1 MKPRD
6 LFDLIL
12 LAALWGASFLFMR
25 VTVAEFGAIP
35 LIAVRVTI
43 AAIFLMPFVVW
54 QKRQNQIREHA
65 LKITIVGILNSAI
78 PFSLIAFSTLYL
90 TAGFASIL
98 NAVTPI
104 FTAMIGFFWFSQR
117 LSKLAVFGLFIGLVG
132 VVMLV
137 WDKVGFADENTSMAI
152 SAGLLAAVCYAIAA
166 NFSKQHLVGIN
177 PLALSAGS
185 LIGAGLFLLPL
196 AIYFWPQQM
205 PSTSSWINLLVLAI
219 ACTGFAYI
227 LYFRLIERTGPANA
241 TTVTFLMPLF
251 GMLWGGLFLNETV
264 SVETLI
270 ACGVI
275 LLGTGLATGII
286 KFRRRSASRQTE

>member
-1 MKPRD
+1 MKSRD
-6 LFDLIL
+6 LFDLVL

-35 LIAVRVTI
+35 LIAVRVAL
-43 AAIFLMPFVVW
+43 AAVFLLPFVFW
-54 QKRQNQIREHA
+54 RNRQKQIIENV
-65 LKITIVGILNSAI
+65 LTISVVGILNSAI

-98 NAVTPI
+98 NAATPM
-104 FTAMIGFFWFSQR
+104 FTAIIGFIWLSQR
-117 LSKLAVFGLFIGLVG
+117 LSKSAIVGLFIGLIG
-132 VVMLV
+132 VILLV
-137 WDKVGFADENTSMAI
+137 WDKVGFADRNITIAV

-166 NFSKQHLVGIN
+166 NYSKKYLVGIN

-185 LIGAGLFLLPL
+185 LVGASLFLMPM

-205 PSTSSWINLLVLAI
+205 PSLNSWINLIILAI

-251 GMLWGGLFLNETV
+251 GMFWGWMFLDETI
-264 SVETLI
+264 SIETLI

-275 LLGTGLATGII
+275 LFGTGLTTGIV
-286 KFRRRSASRQTE
+286 KTKSQQKET